1 MASLTERPGKTG
13 TSYTVRWRE
22 AGSRHRRTFRR
33 TKQADAWRRKA
44 EDIEAAG
51 KGVDDRV
58 TVHQAVNMLLD
69 YALGSDHRITARG
82 RIQSGARPRRS
93 RWMPH
98 WRG

>member
-13 TSYTVRWRE
+13 TSYKVRWRE

-33 TKQADAWRRKA
+33 TKQAEAWRRKA

-69 YALGSDHRITARG
+69 SALGSDHRITARG
-82 RIQSGARPRRS
+82 RIRSGARPRRS